1 MASRMKTL
9 FDSYE
14 SEVLGSRASRLEPN
28 GRQSVGCLPAIDRAA
43 CQRSTVDQQSASAL
57 GSLSFLIRVCWRSRS
72 ERSRLFGFLPTLPGV
87 PLCSLVGS
95 LAQDWLDVRGQIRGA
110 CGGGYIFCE
119 A

>member
-1 MASRMKTL
+1 MAASLPAACGGLTSRR
-9 FDSYE
+9 SA
-14 SEVLGSRASRLEPN
+14 VGRGSRL
-28 GRQSVGCLPAIDRAA
+28 
-43 CQRSTVDQQSASAL
+43 
-57 GSLSFLIRVCWRSRS
+57 SLFLIRVCWRSRS

-95 LAQDWLDVRGQIRGA
+95 LAQDWLDMRGQIRGA